1 MQRHVEAERLRG
13 LQVNDE
19 LDFAR
24 LLNGQIARVGALQN
38 LVNVEGR
45 APQTIRNIDA
55 VAHERSIHR
64 PFPRPSD
71 DRPPSRCRQPE
82 DALSL
87 RNEDG
92 ARNDDEGLR
101 ASVRQARDCRVYFG
115 WASHLFIDFLDLVL
129 RDRAIGGLAELSA
142 CRIRGI
148 RQKADAPQLWQD
160 GDQQLEVFRRN
171 ILDYIAAP
179 DDHASGMRKA
189 LCKSSGYRISGCG

>member
-64 PFPRPSD
+64 PFPRPSMTGH
-71 DRPPSRCRQPE
+71 RRAAASLRMRCRSETRTALAMTTRACAPPS
-82 DALSL
+82 
-87 RNEDG
+87 
-92 ARNDDEGLR
+92 ARRE
-101 ASVRQARDCRVYFG
+101 
-115 WASHLFIDFLDLVL
+115 
-129 RDRAIGGLAELSA
+129 
-142 CRIRGI
+142 
-148 RQKADAPQLWQD
+148 
-160 GDQQLEVFRRN
+160 
-171 ILDYIAAP
+171 IAASIS
-179 DDHASGMRKA
+179 AGRA
-189 LCKSSGYRISGCG
+189 TSS